1 VTPYVVESVILDVNP
16 KNKEQPAD
24 FIRWL
29 SQRNLSADER
39 VMQLREGHV
48 KEGSTVTV
56 MGVLQRHE
64 NMLMIVPPPGPV
76 STGCQWSKALL
87 PGSMEGLIMRC
98 QEVNKVD
105 GIPL

>member
-1 VTPYVVESVILDVNP
+1 MTFLHIYLKVSSSSFLIMF
-16 KNKEQPAD
+16 A
-24 FIRWL
+24 L
-29 SQRNLSADER
+29 SYR
-39 VMQLREGHV
+39 HV

-64 NMLMIVPPPGPV
+64 NVLMIVPPPGPV